1 MPQFAT
7 VASAVVGAVGTVASI
22 SQQKKA
28 AALSAKQQAL
38 QTRRS
43 QRQAIREAQIRRS
56 QVQAS
61 SVAGGSNLGSGLAGG
76 MSSLGSQIGGSLGFS
91 TQMSGL
97 SNQIGMANQRAQT
110 FSDIGG
116 LGFAAF
122 GKTGGWD
129 KVFGMFGKQG

>member
-7 VASAVVGAVGTVASI
+7 VASAVIGAVGTVASI

-28 AALSAKQQAL
+28 AKLSARQQAL
-38 QTRRS
+38 QTQRS

-61 SVAGGSNLGSGLAGG
+61 SVAAGSNLGSGLAGG

-97 SNQIGMANQRAQT
+97 RNQITKAGSRAST
-110 FSDIGG
+110 YGAMG
-116 LGFAAF
+116 ELGFTAF
-122 GKTGGWD
+122 GKLGGWD
-129 KVFGMFGKQG
+129 KVFGLFNKGD

>member
-1 MPQFAT
+1 MAQFAM
-7 VASAVVGAVGTVASI
+7 VASAIAGVAGTAASMK
-22 SQQKKA
+22 QQKRA
-28 AALSAKQQAL
+28 ADLSAKQQAL

-97 SNQIGMANQRAQT
+97 SNQIGLANQRAQT

-116 LGFAAF
+116 LGFSAF
-122 GKTGGWD
+122 KGLGGWD
-129 KVFGMFGKQG
+129 KVFGMFKKEE